1 MGVEVE
7 LVGLIGLKLDY
18 TKYHVYKNKNDE
30 DYIDHKEDGILD
42 NIHCIFKDY
51 FPENF
56 ISKSDVMG
64 GEYVYIGK
72 KIFVTK
78 YIDVGVE
85 VSLNPEELQRE
96 IDSVIPD
103 LKALGIEFENKDV
116 KIHFFTHFW

>member
-18 TKYHVYKNKNDE
+18 TKYQVYKNKNDE
-30 DYIDHKEDGILD
+30 DYIERKEEGILD
-42 NIHCIFKDY
+42 NIHCIFEDY

-96 IDSVIPD
+96 VNSVIPD
-103 LKALGIEFENKDV
+103 LKALGIEFEDKDV
-116 KIHFFTHFW
+116 KVHFFTHFW

>member
-18 TKYHVYKNKNDE
+18 TKYQVYKNKNE
-30 DYIDHKEDGILD
+30 DNYVYDKEDGRLND
-42 NIHCIFKDY
+42 IHCVFEDY

-56 ISKSDVMG
+56 ISKSDYMG

-72 KIFVTK
+72 KIFVTR

-85 VSLNPEELQRE
+85 VSLNPEELQKE
-96 IDSVIPD
+96 VNSVIPD
-103 LKALGIEFENKDV
+103 LKALGIKFEDKDV
-116 KIHFFTHFW
+116 RVHFFTHFW

>member
-18 TKYHVYKNKNDE
+18 TKYQVYKNKNE
-30 DYIDHKEDGILD
+30 DNYIYDKEDGRLND
-42 NIHCIFKDY
+42 IHCVFEDY

-56 ISKSDVMG
+56 ISKSDYMC

-72 KIFVTK
+72 KIFTTK

-85 VSLNPEELQRE
+85 VSLNPEELQKE
-96 IDSVIPD
+96 VNSVIPD
-103 LKALGIEFENKDV
+103 LKALGIKFEDKDV
-116 KIHFFTHFW
+116 KVHFFTHFW